1 MRRSVPPRKGSRK
14 QAQVLVTRSDR
25 VDLVLIDASPR
36 RRHEKDRYGARCRE
50 AEDAGARLKTFE
62 EREVPAFAAWI
73 DREFE
78 REIARLRQEQAHV
91 RELHDLVMDVE
102 RYAAWTEVS
111 LGVALDRVRR
121 AKAEGTEAELW
132 REATGEDFE
141 DETSDFEDDE
151 DDEGDEGDEGDAEFA
166 RRFAEAFDDAFG
178 EEAGYGRQGATK
190 RHPPQSRD
198 DRTSQDYLKSIYRQL
213 VRVLHPDT
221 NPDRTDQA
229 LWQEVQDAYSWG
241 DVARLERLRQVVLK
255 GGERGLNLDF
265 APIGDIIGLRKSVE
279 SRLRKLKTSLKSAKA
294 HPAWDFLQAREVAA
308 RLRQLKR
315 EFGAAMA
322 DDLIQMQHERHQLER
337 WIAACRGP
345 VRKAQRSPRQPRYCL
360 PSGDFAAAACGR
372 VSL

>member
-14 QAQVLVTRSDR
+14 QAPVLVTCSDR

-62 EREVPAFAAWI
+62 EREVPAFTAWI

-78 REIARLRQEQAHV
+78 REIARLRQEQAQV
-91 RELHDLVMDVE
+91 CELHDLVMDVE
-102 RYAAWTEVS
+102 RYAAWTDVS
-111 LGVALDRVRR
+111 LGVALDRIRR

-132 REATGEDFE
+132 REASGEDFE
-141 DETSDFEDDE
+141 EEAQDLE
-151 DDEGDEGDEGDAEFA
+151 DDEGDQEFA

-178 EEAGYGRQGATK
+178 GDAGHGRQGATK

-198 DRTSQDYLKSIYRQL
+198 DRTGQDYLKSIYRQL

-221 NPDRTDQA
+221 NPDRTDRA

-241 DVARLERLRQVVLK
+241 DVARLERLRQAVLK

-294 HPAWDFLQAREVAA
+294 HPAWDFLQAREVVA

-322 DDLIQMQHERHQLER
+322 DDLIQMQHERYQLER

-345 VRKAQRSPRQPRYCL
+345 VRKAQRSPRQARY
-360 PSGDFAAAACGR
+360 
-372 VSL
+372 